1 MGGGWVGTTIK
12 QTQRELL
19 CSDTKALYRDC
30 HDGHKSIR
38 VIRRTTRAHTHTHPY
53 IHTMNPHR

>member
-1 MGGGWVGTTIK
+1 MGWGWVGTTIK

-38 VIRRTTRAHTHTHPY
+38 VIRRTTRAHTHTHTPTY
-53 IHTMNPHR
+53 TP